1 LKSLRR
7 LLCAAGLGLLAATAT
22 PVPWALAAS
31 SAADQGAAQA
41 GAGPPDTAQP
51 AVGAP
56 ATAQMAAIRVEA
68 RSADFL
74 AVGLVEGDRMS
85 IRLSR
90 VSDNAPVPDAAL
102 TVLLR
107 GVVHPTVAQADG
119 SYTLKTKDLTIPGQ
133 AAMEFQIAEGP
144 VHERL
149 PADIQVTENHL
160 PPADAN
166 GARQLGWWVLNFA
179 VCIGFL
185 MLLSRRR
192 KTAAAHDDSPGD

>member
-1 LKSLRR
+1 LKPLRR
-7 LLCAAGLGLLAATAT
+7 LLCAAGLGLLAAAAAA
-22 PVPWALAAS
+22 PSALAEG
-31 SAADQGAAQA
+31 SAADQRAA
-41 GAGPPDTAQP
+41 PPA
-51 AVGAP
+51 
-56 ATAQMAAIRVEA
+56 ATRIEA

-74 AVGLVEGDRMS
+74 AVGLAQGERMS
-85 IRLSR
+85 IRLTR
-90 VSDNAPVPDAAL
+90 VADNAPVPDASL

-119 SYTLKTKDLTIPGQ
+119 SYTLETKDLTIPGP
-133 AAMEFQIAEGP
+133 ATLEFQVAQGS

-149 PADIQVTENHL
+149 PAGIDVADSN
-160 PPADAN
+160 PKPADAN

-192 KTAAAHDDSPGD
+192 KTAAAHEAPED

>member
-1 LKSLRR
+1 
-7 LLCAAGLGLLAATAT
+7 LAATAA
-22 PVPWALAAS
+22 PVPSALAAG
-31 SAADQGAAQA
+31 SAADPRVAPDAA
-41 GAGPPDTAQP
+41 AQP
-51 AVGAP
+51 AAAQP
-56 ATAQMAAIRVEA
+56 AAAQPAATQTATAQTAAIRIEA

-74 AVGLVEGDRMS
+74 AVGLLRGDRMS

-119 SYTLKTKDLTIPGQ
+119 SYALETQDLTIPGQ
-133 AAMEFQIAEGP
+133 AAMEFQVAQGP
-144 VHERL
+144 VHESL
-149 PADIQVTENHL
+149 PAGIEVAQSNLKT
-160 PPADAN
+160 PDAN

-192 KTAAAHDDSPGD
+192 KTAAARDEAPED